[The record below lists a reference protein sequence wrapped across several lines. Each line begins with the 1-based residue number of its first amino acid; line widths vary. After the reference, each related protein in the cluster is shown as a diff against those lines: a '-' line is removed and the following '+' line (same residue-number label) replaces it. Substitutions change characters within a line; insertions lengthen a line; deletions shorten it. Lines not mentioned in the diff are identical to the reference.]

1 MSLNLK
7 SKLFDLNIL
16 NLCTYLLK
24 YCRKGL
30 EKQAIRSVFILGASV
45 RCINDEL
52 NFYFDFY
59 FFLQCSAINKKVWL
73 SILALL
79 QSTLFM
85 YILSVLTIQHIK
97 IGKWANRLPSA
108 LARNFV
114 TIVRGWCKKSW
125 QVHCWLIKV
134 D

>member
-1 MSLNLK
+1 M
-7 SKLFDLNIL
+7 
-16 NLCTYLLK
+16 YVLK
-24 YCRKGL
+24 YFQKGL
-30 EKQAIRSVFILGASV
+30 EKQAIRSVFILGTSV
-45 RCINDEL
+45 RCINGEL

-97 IGKWANRLPSA
+97 IGKWANRLPPA
-108 LARNFV
+108 LTRNFV
-114 TIVRGWCKKSW
+114 TIVRRGWVKKVNNSIVTAEPRHFEM
-125 QVHCWLIKV
+125 QSFP
-134 D
+134 